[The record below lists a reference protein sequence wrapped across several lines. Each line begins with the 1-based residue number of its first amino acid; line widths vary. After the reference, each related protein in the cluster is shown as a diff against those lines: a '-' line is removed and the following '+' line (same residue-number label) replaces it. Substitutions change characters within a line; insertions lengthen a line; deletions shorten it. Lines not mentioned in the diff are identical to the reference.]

1 MQLRCYEILVWSWLE
16 MTKNLTKTILEDLDS
31 IIKYNIKQLM
41 YYLNKNQ
48 VLRQILVLKQN
59 LIKEK
64 FDVKAEVERKITSS
78 SKTSL
83 RRTSSMMR
91 MRTKH
96 RWSTTCRFSTRGS
109 ST

>member
-1 MQLRCYEILVWSWLE
+1 MN
-16 MTKNLTKTILEDLDS
+16 TKNLSETILKDLNS
-31 IIKYNIKQLM
+31 ITKYNIKELVD
-41 YYLNKNQ
+41 YLNKNQ

-64 FDVKAEVERKITSS
+64 FDVKAEVEEKTTSS

-83 RRTSSMMR
+83 RWTSSMMR

-96 RWSTTCRFSTRGS
+96 R
-109 ST
+109 